1 MSKENLAFTY
11 LSNFVKESPPINSKL
26 QEFYFPSF
34 KKWKLNNGLNLIL
47 IEQHDLPKVYLRLGM
62 NFGKKNDPKSKAG
75 LSQLLANTQKKGTS
89 TYRYHEIIDK
99 IECTGG
105 ELDITVNE
113 DFFLIY
119 GEFLKAKL
127 EVGLSVMSD
136 ILLQPTFP
144 NFELEKERFKL
155 LANLENEKSSP
166 DFLANRRMESVLFSP
181 HPYGDYKTEASLE
194 SITRKDLVDFHSH
207 YFSPDISFLII
218 SGDIYESEVIDL
230 VHRFFSEWRSEEIE
244 WPDLDKPNSEGKGK
258 VYIVNRPGSQQ
269 SNILLGN
276 ILFSRAHPDYEKTLV
291 MNKIL
296 GGSGSGRLFLHLRE
310 EKGFTY
316 GAYSTLQTYKETG
329 AFIANAEVRTAVTV
343 EAIHAFLNQFEK
355 IQKQVIS
362 EEESE
367 NAKRYLR
374 GIFPL
379 QNETAASIA
388 ALVLRQHLY
397 GLSDNYWDSY
407 LNAISQ
413 VSQADLNEM
422 ALKYIRQDEMSI
434 IIVGDAEVLVEKVK
448 VFGHVQVYD
457 LDDQPLS

>member
-1 MSKENLAFTY
+1 MRNENLAFTRPA
-11 LSNFVKESPPINSKL
+11 NFIKRSPPINLKL
-26 QEFYFPSF
+26 QEYNFPSF

-47 IEQHDLPKVYLRLGM
+47 IEQHDLPKVYLQLGM
-62 NFGKKNDPKSKAG
+62 NFGMKNEPKSKTG
-75 LSQLLANTQKKGTS
+75 LSQLVANTQKKGTS

-113 DFFLIY
+113 DFFIIY
-119 GEFLKAKL
+119 GEFLKANL
-127 EVGLSVMSD
+127 EVGLDVMSD
-136 ILLQPTFP
+136 ILLKPTFP
-144 NFELEKERFKL
+144 SLELEKERFKL

-181 HPYGDYKTEASLE
+181 HPYGYYKTEATLK
-194 SITRKDLVDFHSH
+194 SITRKDLVDFHFH
-207 YFSPDISFLII
+207 YFSPDISYLIV
-218 SGDIYESEVIDL
+218 SGDIYESEVLDL
-230 VHRFFSEWRSEEIE
+230 VYRFFSEWRSEKIE
-244 WPDLDKPNSEGKGK
+244 WTEINKPKSEGKGK
-258 VYIVNRPGSQQ
+258 VHIVNRPGSQQ

-276 ILFSRAHPDYEKTLV
+276 ILFNRAHPDYEKTLV

-296 GGSGSGRLFLHLRE
+296 GGGGSGRLFLDLRE

-355 IQKQVIS
+355 IQKQETS
-362 EEESE
+362 EEELE

-407 LNAISQ
+407 LNTISQ
-413 VSQADLNEM
+413 VNQADLNEM
-422 ALKYIRQDEMSI
+422 ALKYIRQDEMYI
-434 IIVGDAEVLVEKVK
+434 IIVGDADALVEKVK

-457 LDDQPLS
+457 LDDRQLS